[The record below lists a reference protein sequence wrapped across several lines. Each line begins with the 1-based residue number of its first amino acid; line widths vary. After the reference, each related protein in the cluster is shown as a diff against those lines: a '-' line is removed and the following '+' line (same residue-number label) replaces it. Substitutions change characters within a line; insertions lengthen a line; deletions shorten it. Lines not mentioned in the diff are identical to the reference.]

1 MHEIRTATKEDEK
14 SKKVFS
20 RSCVFYA
27 NFLMQKSLFS
37 QKVMIFYILKRSSL
51 KFQKMDH
58 QDYSGPE

>member
-37 QKVMIFYILKRSSL
+37 QKVMIFLHFKKVILQILKNGSPRLFRS
-51 KFQKMDH
+51 
-58 QDYSGPE
+58 